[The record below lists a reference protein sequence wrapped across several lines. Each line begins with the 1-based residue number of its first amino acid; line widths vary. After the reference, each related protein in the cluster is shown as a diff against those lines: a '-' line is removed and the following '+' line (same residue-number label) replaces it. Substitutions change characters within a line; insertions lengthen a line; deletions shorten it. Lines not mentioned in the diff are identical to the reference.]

1 LIINQLLKFKL
12 TFVCYKKFEIL
23 LTSCV
28 PSNYSDVRQM
38 GYNYTTLVESE
49 DRIEKNVGAYGAS
62 YNSQ

>member
-1 LIINQLLKFKL
+1 
-12 TFVCYKKFEIL
+12 
-23 LTSCV
+23 
-28 PSNYSDVRQM
+28 M